1 LAIFPHSP
9 NFPVLH
15 KAPFL
20 HACNKIGSPAKRI
33 WRLPANSFQRELL
46 FSKIHLMLTIY
57 HNPRCSKSRAGLN
70 YLKDNQIEYQI
81 VEYLKE
87 PLKAGQLKKLLQ
99 KLNMSPMDIVRTR
112 EDAYKK
118 HIKGKDLSD
127 EEIVQVIEE
136 NPRLIKR
143 PVVEAEDKAVIAQPP
158 SEIDRLL

>member
-1 LAIFPHSP
+1 
-9 NFPVLH
+9 
-15 KAPFL
+15 
-20 HACNKIGSPAKRI
+20 
-33 WRLPANSFQRELL
+33 
-46 FSKIHLMLTIY
+46 MLTIY